1 MKKLILF
8 ALLGLLAAGSTGC
21 ASRNGCRESG
31 GGGHFSHFGRLFNR
45 GDRCDDCP
53 PADCAPG
60 IPQATMMY
68 PSSSP
73 QVLPGP
79 IEIAPVN

>member
-1 MKKLILF
+1 MRQLILVT
-8 ALLGLLAAGSTGC
+8 LLGLLALSSAGC

-31 GGGHFSHFGRLFNR
+31 GGHFSHFGKFFNR

-68 PSSSP
+68 PSGPP